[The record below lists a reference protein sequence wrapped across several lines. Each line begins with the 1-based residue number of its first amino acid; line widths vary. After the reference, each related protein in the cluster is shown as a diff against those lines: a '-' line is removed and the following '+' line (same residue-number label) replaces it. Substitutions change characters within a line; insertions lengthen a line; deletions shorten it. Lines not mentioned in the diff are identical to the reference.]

1 MKKLFLSVV
10 LILFCTTKAYSF
22 PWHSRPHHKMPHPAN
37 VIINH
42 HHNNHRLE
50 SFFAELAGSAIGSY
64 IATTQYQPAAHTKA
78 RCITMRSR
86 LTGNVVRRCLK
97 TSNIANRQQ
106 QEIYDV
112 LYIE

>member
-1 MKKLFLSVV
+1 MSVT

-22 PWHSRPHHKMPHPAN
+22 PWHSRPHHKIPHPEN
-37 VIINH
+37 VVINRYQ
-42 HHNNHRLE
+42 NSYRLE
-50 SFFAELAGSAIGSY
+50 SFFAGLAGSVIGSY

-78 RCITMRSR
+78 RCIFMRSR
-86 LTGNVVRRCLK
+86 LTGNVVRHCLN